1 MTETEQTE
9 TETEEST
16 EETDSEQY
24 QPVLQ
29 VTGSGPVILQRDL
42 GEEIDVPGEATITEQ
57 MELDVEA
64 EITPEDLIEALGN
77 VRNPDTELNIRN
89 LLEHITGP
97 EIKVPPYGTD
107 RMGEWSLEVQG
118 EVRDVELT
126 IQAVEAARKGTGAIK
141 WKKADSTNTV
151 YHDLRDRGIFGSGLY
166 VAGMRRQLIND
177 GDVDIVTAEAL
188 VDHLMGGDDSE

>member
-1 MTETEQTE
+1 MAETEQTE

-89 LLEHITGP
+89 LLEHITGS
-97 EIKVPPYGTD
+97 EIKVPHTGTD

-166 VAGMRRQLIND
+166 VAGMRRQLINN
-177 GDVDIVTAEAL
+177 GDVDVVTAEAL
-188 VDHLMGGDDSE
+188 VDHLMGGEDSE